1 MKTTALLAVPFF
13 AACVCVVTLPAVA
26 ATLKPLSTLTG
37 GTIHLSDLWDGV
49 TTDKALAP
57 APAPGARI
65 TVPSAQLAAIAR
77 DYGVDWR
84 PNSSGDRVILDRPGR
99 AVTRDDVK
107 PAIIAAL
114 PGAGIAVDAE
124 LEFGAIAADPVPVDA
139 KLDVTTTQF
148 DVDPTSGRFA
158 ALLNIAATGMPDKQ
172 IRLTGHVQEMTE
184 VPVLRRRFLP
194 GDIIGAQDLGW
205 AKVRANLARGE
216 IVHVP
221 AQAIGLA
228 TKRSMQPDQPIPTAE
243 IGRAMVIQ
251 KGESVTVI
259 LQSAGLAISARAIA
273 TEPGGVGDNIR
284 VLNELARATV
294 EAEVTGPGIARVIP
308 GTARPSTRFVA
319 AR

>member
-1 MKTTALLAVPFF
+1 MKTTALLAAPLF
-13 AACVCVVTLPAVA
+13 AAFVGVAVLPADA

-37 GTIHLSDLWDGV
+37 ATIHLSDIWDGV
-49 TTDKALAP
+49 IVDKALAP

-84 PNSSGDRVILDRPGR
+84 PNSSGDRIILDRPGR

-107 PAIIAAL
+107 PAIVAAL
-114 PGAGIAVDAE
+114 PGAGIAADAE
-124 LEFGAIAADPVPVDA
+124 LEIGAIAADPVPAEA
-139 KLDVTTTQF
+139 KLDITTSQF
-148 DVDPTSGRFA
+148 DVDPTSGRFT
-158 ALLNIAATGMPDKQ
+158 ALLTIAAAGMPDTQ

-194 GDIIGAQDLGW
+194 GEVIGARDLGW
-205 AKVRANLARGE
+205 AKVRATLARGDV
-216 IVHVP
+216 VHTP

-228 TKRSMQPDQPIPTAE
+228 TKRSMQPDQPIPIAE

-251 KGESVTVI
+251 KGEYVTVS
-259 LQSAGLAISARAIA
+259 LESTGLAISARAIA
-273 TEPGGVGDNIR
+273 TEPGGVGDHIL

-294 EAEVTGPGIARVIP
+294 EAEITGPGMARVIP
-308 GTARPSTRFVA
+308 GTARPATRFVA